1 MSFLVIGSIM
11 AVSTGVQAY
20 GQIQAGKAQEA
31 ELKRAAEERR
41 IQAEGQELQRQEAL
55 GRALAAN
62 AVAAGMG
69 GIKMEGT
76 PASIALETA
85 ETASLAGGMANL
97 SARLEQ
103 AQLRRQAK
111 SARVASNFA
120 AAGTLLDGASSAM
133 MGYEGYKAGKK

>member
-1 MSFLVIGSIM
+1 MTFWIAA
-11 AVSTGVQAY
+11 AVATSATVQAY

-31 ELKRAAEERR
+31 ELKRQAEERR
-41 IQAEGQELQRQEAL
+41 IQAEGEELQRQEAL

-62 AVAAGMG
+62 AVAAGMS

-85 ETASLAGGMANL
+85 ETASLGEGMARL

-111 SARVASNFA
+111 SARVGSQYQ
-120 AAGTLLDGASSAM
+120 AAGTLLQGAADT
-133 MGYEGYKAGKK
+133 AQALPD

>member
-76 PASIALETA
+76 PSSIALETA

-120 AAGTLLDGASSAM
+120 AAGTILDGATDIYR
-133 MGYEGYKAGKK
+133 GKEGL

>member
-1 MSFLVIGSIM
+1 MAYLLVA
-11 AVSTGVQAY
+11 AVATAASAGVQAY

-31 ELKRAAEERR
+31 ELKRQAEERR
-41 IQAEGQELQRQEAL
+41 IQAQGEELERQEAL

-62 AVAAGMG
+62 AVAAGMS
-69 GIKMEGT
+69 GIQMEGT

-111 SARVASNFA
+111 SARVASQYQ
-120 AAGTLLDGASSAM
+120 AAGTLLQGAGDVAQI
-133 MGYEGYKAGKK
+133 KASM

>member
-1 MSFLVIGSIM
+1 MTYLVVA
-11 AVSTGVQAY
+11 AVATAASAGVQAY

-31 ELKRAAEERR
+31 ELKRQAEERR
-41 IQAEGQELQRQEAL
+41 IQAQGEELERQEAL

-62 AVAAGMG
+62 AVAAGMS

-111 SARVASNFA
+111 SARVGSQYA
-120 AAGTLLDGASSAM
+120 AAGTLLQGASQVAQI
-133 MGYEGYKAGKK
+133 KGK

>member
-1 MSFLVIGSIM
+1 MAPWLIGLLVG
-11 AVSTGVQAY
+11 STGLQVYGAIQQGRAQKAAY
-20 GQIQAGKAQEA
+20 EREA
-31 ELKRAAEERR
+31 EMKRIE
-41 IQAEGQELQRQEAL
+41 AEGAELERQQAL

-62 AVAAGMG
+62 AVAAGMS

-85 ETASLAGGMANL
+85 ETASLTGGMANL

-120 AAGTLLDGASSAM
+120 AAGTILDGATDIYRGAK
-133 MGYEGYKAGKK
+133 GV

>member
-1 MSFLVIGSIM
+1 MSFWIAA
-11 AVSTGVQAY
+11 AVATSATVQAY

-31 ELKRAAEERR
+31 EFKRAAEERR
-41 IQAEGQELQRQEAL
+41 IQAEGEELQRQEAL

-103 AQLRRQAK
+103 AQLKRQAK
-111 SARVASNFA
+111 NARTAANFA
-120 AAGTLLDGASSAM
+120 AAGTLLQGAADT
-133 MGYEGYKAGKK
+133 GQALK